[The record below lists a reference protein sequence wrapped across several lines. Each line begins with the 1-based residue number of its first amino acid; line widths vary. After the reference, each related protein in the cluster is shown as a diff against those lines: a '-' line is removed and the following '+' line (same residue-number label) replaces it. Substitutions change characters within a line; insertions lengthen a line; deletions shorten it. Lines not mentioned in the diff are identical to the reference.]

1 MVIEFQ
7 GKKIYFNGEV
17 LDTFDEHGP
26 YCIEVDALGY
36 DDDGVEYSAIGISDG
51 EDITEID
58 ETTVEVIE

>member
-51 EDITEID
+51 DDITDID
-58 ETTVEVIE
+58 ESTVEVID